1 MSKKLPLLFL
11 SSLAVLSLGS
21 CTTQHVH
28 SYDLENPVWEWE
40 QFSSA
45 SVSFT
50 CSGCAESEEG
60 HTYTVEA
67 DITLKSSE
75 ASTCEKA
82 GSKVYEASASFED
95 HTFTDTKTQPLP
107 ASGHKEDDS
116 VWKFDDSK
124 HWHDCLY
131 CGDAKHFQEAEHTLT
146 DWSETIASTY
156 HEEGTKERHCTVCA
170 YTETA
175 SIAKL
180 RYTYDQVKAYAEAFL
195 KYEEGSA
202 YLGRS
207 LDSLLDSIENMS
219 EEDKAAHL
227 EEVNAWKEKATKA
240 KTSYDSYYCILV
252 DSEGMDTYTKTK
264 TAAEANE
271 KYGDLLKVN
280 ADETLVLGECWDY
293 GSDRKE
299 SVLKEGI
306 AAIRF
311 VIYAPQA
318 MNVSF
323 INHECNT
330 WYDVASGQV
339 VHAKKET
346 TMAAGEWREFTI
358 PTSAIEEMDTF
369 HIALY
374 LSPSPYIGYGIPTVG
389 DSAEK
394 GSAYIS
400 EIIGIK
406 NAYYDE
412 TYAPLF
418 EEAVSKISSTTSPTR
433 ADAYYIY
440 KAGQYLSRLSEDA
453 KKALENLE
461 DYNAAKAN
469 CAFVFGGL
477 IDASTFAYTDDWGA
491 AGTASN
497 VADSVYGEVL
507 KIAITQSGGAM
518 ESAFPG
524 FAIDSEAYDTV
535 SFYVKSDWDT
545 TFDLSK
551 GNWWTNAYDFSA
563 GTWIDNGQNTAFR
576 TGVDTWALCTMSVAD
591 FNLCKYY
598 SFLNNGAVGQNFYI
612 SPIYL
617 SSSGSN

>member
-1 MSKKLPLLFL
+1 MSKKSPLLFL

-21 CTTQHVH
+21 CAPQHVH

-60 HTYTVEA
+60 HIHTVEA

-82 GSKVYEASASFED
+82 GSKVYEATASFED
-95 HTFTDTKTQPLP
+95 HDFTDTKTQPLP

-131 CGDAKHFQEAEHTLT
+131 CGEAKHFEEAEHTLT
-146 DWSETIASTY
+146 DWTETIASTY

-170 YTETA
+170 YTET
-175 SIAKL
+175 SPIAKL

-240 KTSYDSYYCILV
+240 KASYDSYYCILV
-252 DSEGMDTYTKTK
+252 DSEGMNTYTKTK
-264 TAAEANE
+264 TAAETNE

-280 ADETLVLGECWDY
+280 GDETLVQGECWDY

-330 WYDVASGQV
+330 WYDVATGQV
-339 VHAKKET
+339 VHKQKET
-346 TMAAGEWREFTI
+346 RMAAEEWREFTI

-374 LSPSPYIGYGIPTVG
+374 LSPSPYIGYGIPTVS

-400 EIIGIK
+400 EIIGVKEAYYEPLAASVDASIASFGEKTLTMWDGAELKKIRSDYDALPSVAKSLVK
-406 NAYYDE
+406 NAETLATLESSYAEKWACYNYSWIQGQVNKSTTFTSTVGVDE
-412 TYAPLF
+412 TYGVYTEFLTASDSWIVHWTPDSDTAITKAAKM
-418 EEAVSKISSTTSPTR
+418 AVYNPTDSN
-433 ADAYYIY
+433 ANGYYVDNNW
-440 KAGQYLSRLSEDA
+440 G
-453 KKALENLE
+453 
-461 DYNAAKAN
+461 NAAN
-469 CAFVFGGL
+469 LIFVPGWSV
-477 IDASTFAYTDDWGA
+477 IDLPA
-491 AGTASN
+491 AIFK
-497 VADSVYGEVL
+497 DSVANGASIGIQIKSIEN
-507 KIAITQSGGAM
+507 GGW
-518 ESAFPG
+518 
-524 FAIDSEAYDTV
+524 
-535 SFYVKSDWDT
+535 K
-545 TFDLSK
+545 
-551 GNWWTNAYDFSA
+551 FSA
-563 GTWIDNGQNTAFR
+563 I
-576 TGVDTWALCTMSVAD
+576 
-591 FNLCKYY
+591 Y
-598 SFLNNGAVGQNFYI
+598 SE
-612 SPIYL
+612 
-617 SSSGSN
+617 

>member
-21 CTTQHVH
+21 CTQKHVH

-60 HTYTVEA
+60 HTHTVEA

-82 GSKVYEASASFED
+82 GNKVYEASASFED

-116 VWKFDDSK
+116 VWKFDANK

-131 CGDAKHFQEAEHTLT
+131 CKDAKHFQEAEHTLT
-146 DWSETIASTY
+146 DWTETVASTY

-175 SIAKL
+175 SVAKL
-180 RYTYDQVKAYAEAFL
+180 RYTYDQVKACAEAFL

-207 LDSLLDSIENMS
+207 LESLLDSIENMD
-219 EEDKAAHL
+219 EEEKTAHL
-227 EEVNAWKEKATKA
+227 EEVNAWKEAATKA
-240 KTSYDSYYCILV
+240 KTSYENYYSILV
-252 DSEGMDTYTKTK
+252 DTEGMNTYTKTK
-264 TAAEANE
+264 TTIEASE
-271 KYGDLLKVN
+271 KYGDVLKVN
-280 ADETLVLGECWDY
+280 GDETLVEGECWDY

-299 SVLKEGI
+299 DVLKEGI
-306 AAIRF
+306 SAIRF
-311 VIYAPQA
+311 MIYAPQP

-323 INHECNT
+323 INHDCNT
-330 WYDVASGQV
+330 WYDASTGQI

-346 TMAAGEWREFTI
+346 TMAAGEWKEFTI

-374 LSPSPYIGYGIPTVG
+374 LSPSPYIGYGIPTVS
-389 DSAEK
+389 DNTEK

-400 EIIGIK
+400 EIIGVKEAYYEPLAASLDASIASFGEKTLTMWDGAELKKIRSDYDALPSAAKALVK
-406 NAYYDE
+406 NAETLATLEATYAASWTCYNYSWVQGQVNKSTTFTSTIGVDE
-412 TYAPLF
+412 TYGVYTEFLTA
-418 EEAVSKISSTTSPTR
+418 S
-433 ADAYYIY
+433 DAWIVHWTPDSDTAIT
-440 KAGQYLSRLSEDA
+440 KDA
-453 KKALENLE
+453 KMAVYNPT
-461 DYNAAKAN
+461 DSNANGYYVDNGWQNAAN
-469 CAFVFGGL
+469 L
-477 IDASTFAYTDDWGA
+477 TFAPGWSVIDLPAAIFKNSVANGASVGIQIKSITD
-491 AGTASN
+491 
-497 VADSVYGEVL
+497 
-507 KIAITQSGGAM
+507 GGW
-518 ESAFPG
+518 
-524 FAIDSEAYDTV
+524 
-535 SFYVKSDWDT
+535 K
-545 TFDLSK
+545 
-551 GNWWTNAYDFSA
+551 FSA
-563 GTWIDNGQNTAFR
+563 I
-576 TGVDTWALCTMSVAD
+576 
-591 FNLCKYY
+591 Y
-598 SFLNNGAVGQNFYI
+598 SE
-612 SPIYL
+612 
-617 SSSGSN
+617 